1 MNGWIFE
8 ENESKTRATD
18 GWENVKKAVNPSTDY
33 DTIQS
38 LKKAMINVLK
48 LHNIRG
54 WHIFVGEV
62 FGHEAQNTQSLSN
75 GSLPQNER
83 SLLFSSSS
91 QDEYEEVLY
100 ILPNPSGLGKSFFF
114 DSRRKS

>member
-1 MNGWIFE
+1 
-8 ENESKTRATD
+8 
-18 GWENVKKAVNPSTDY
+18 
-33 DTIQS
+33 
-38 LKKAMINVLK
+38 MINVLK

-100 ILPNPSGLGKSFFF
+100 ILPNPSGLGKRFFSIPEEKVKFPDSKMYIGLLFPLPTAF
-114 DSRRKS
+114 DNPVIDVPCR